1 MTNKTGITGFHHVAI
16 RAFDFEATVKFYTE
30 VLGFKP
36 RIAWGKETK
45 AIMLDTG
52 DGNYLEV
59 FSNGPEQQKPEG
71 SILHMAFRT
80 EDVDGITEKARAAGA
95 EITIEPKD
103 VVLQRDPPTPVRISF
118 FKGLDGEIIELFQST
133 GENKL

>member
-1 MTNKTGITGFHHVAI
+1 MSNKTGITGFHHVAI
-16 RAFDFEATVKFYTE
+16 KAFDFEATVKFYTE

-45 AIMLDTG
+45 AIMLDSG

-71 SILHMAFRT
+71 PIIHMAFRT
-80 EDVDGITEKARAAGA
+80 EDVDGITERARAAGA
-95 EITIEPKD
+95 EITVEPKD
-103 VVLQRDPPTPVRISF
+103 VVIEGETPTPVRISF